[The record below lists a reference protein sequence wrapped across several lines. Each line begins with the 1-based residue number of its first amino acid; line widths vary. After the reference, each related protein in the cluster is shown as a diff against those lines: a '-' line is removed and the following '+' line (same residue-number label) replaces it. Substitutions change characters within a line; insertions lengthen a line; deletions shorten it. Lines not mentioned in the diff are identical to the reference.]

1 MQDIRMP
8 VYLNLIKYY
17 GHRWWDTSTFTP
29 RLQAFFMD
37 ELETYE
43 IDSINVDSLP
53 LVPDAEG
60 RLTYFRATFTQS
72 RKNIT
77 TQWSVD
83 SIDLI
88 LGFIGGM
95 SEVIWTILA
104 GAMTSYL
111 NFNFESGMIRNFYG
125 ISRMHPG
132 SDTPNSNELA
142 EQEVKKSIASRRKY
156 NYTYTEFITT
166 RLMKVLCF

>member
-1 MQDIRMP
+1 
-8 VYLNLIKYY
+8 
-17 GHRWWDTSTFTP
+17 
-29 RLQAFFMD
+29 MD
-37 ELETYE
+37 KLETYE

-53 LVPDAEG
+53 LVPDEDG
-60 RLTYFRATFTQS
+60 RLTYFRTTFTQS

-77 TQWSVD
+77 TQWSID

-95 SEVIWTILA
+95 SEVIWAILGMLMA
-104 GAMTSYL
+104 SYL
-111 NFNFESGMIRNFYG
+111 TFHFESGMIRNFYG
-125 ISRMHPG
+125 VSKMHPG
-132 SDTPNSNELA
+132 SDPPNSNELA

-166 RLMKVLCF
+166 KLMKLACL